1 MALDPK
7 STVRARSLREGS
19 VIGLVVSRFH
29 EELTGAML
37 ASAQKELRASGV
49 RDADMHIVWAPG
61 SFELPL
67 LAKRLADQRRIEAV
81 LCLGLVLKG
90 ETDHDRYVAE
100 GAAHGLMHASLM
112 TGIPLLFGVLTCATL
127 EQARARALPVEL
139 GGREDKGR
147 EVARS
152 AIDTLLALDAIRELK
167 T

>member
-1 MALDPK
+1 
-7 STVRARSLREGS
+7 
-19 VIGLVVSRFH
+19 
-29 EELTGAML
+29 
-37 ASAQKELRASGV
+37 
-49 RDADMHIVWAPG
+49 VWAPG

-67 LAKRLADQRRIEAV
+67 LAKRLADQRGIDAV
-81 LCLGLVLKG
+81 ICLGLVLKG

-100 GAAHGLMHASLM
+100 GAVHGLMHASLM
-112 TGIPLLFGVLTCATL
+112 TGVPLLLGVLTCATM

-152 AIDTLLALDAIRELK
+152 AIETLLALDAIRELE

>member
-7 STVRARSLREGS
+7 STVRARSVRQGS

-37 ASAQKELRASGV
+37 ASAQKELRAAGV
-49 RDADMHIVWAPG
+49 RDSDMHVVWAPG

-67 LAKRLADQRRIEAV
+67 LAKRLADKRGMDAV

-90 ETDHDRYVAE
+90 ETEHDRYVAE
-100 GAAHGLMHASLM
+100 GAAHGLMHASLN
-112 TGIPLLFGVLTCATL
+112 TGVPLLFGVLTCATL
-127 EQARARALPVEL
+127 EQARARALPVEA

-167 T
+167 I